1 MVINMKTTEQPKEK
15 LEGTNEKKGYEP
27 ASITIA
33 VKDHGIVLKESSML
47 LADSQTSK
55 ILAIGNEAEQ
65 KMQDAEYSEG
75 RIIALNPLRRG
86 IIASY
91 SVSVILFR
99 HYIQKALECST
110 GTKKLLFAKLRKP
123 RIIICVPEPL
133 TEVETKAFQDCF
145 YQAGAKEV
153 MLTSRTF
160 EEILTTLPEIPGH
173 YNMVIGI
180 KWTGTEA

>member
-1 MVINMKTTEQPKEK
+1 MKTTEQPRKK
-15 LEGTNEKKGYEP
+15 LEGTNGKKGYEP
-27 ASITIA
+27 STITIA

-47 LADSQTSK
+47 LVDSQTSK

-65 KMQDAEYSEG
+65 KMQDAEYSGG

-99 HYIQKALECST
+99 QYIQKALECST
-110 GTKKLLFAKLRKP
+110 NTKKLLCTRLRKP
-123 RIIICVPEPL
+123 RIIVCIPEPL
-133 TEVETKAFQDCF
+133 TEVETKAFHDCL

-153 MLTSRTF
+153 QLTLRSF
-160 EEILTTLPEIPGH
+160 EETLTTHPDTPIH

-180 KWTGTEA
+180 KWPATEP